1 MELRKRLERSGFRAS
16 TARTSLSMVLG
27 GTVVFARRGSKGR
40 GMELVE
46 LECACEINDEVELAG
61 WVYDRANFGGV

>member
-1 MELRKRLERSGFRAS
+1 
-16 TARTSLSMVLG
+16 
-27 GTVVFARRGSKGR
+27 
-40 GMELVE
+40 MELVE